1 MRACGTPHAQGRNP
15 KGLLSSLSA
24 FNYNTFLFLFQYIFS
39 YKSLQQPLLR
49 RRHPR
54 AFPFYVILECSEG
67 SRWKHNVKFQI
78 KKFTVFSYL
87 NPPTH
92 IVENPN
98 FYILYW
104 LHAQIYAV

>member
-54 AFPFYVILECSEG
+54 AFPFMSSSSAAKDLG
-67 SRWKHNVKFQI
+67 GN
-78 KKFTVFSYL
+78 TM
-87 NPPTH
+87 
-92 IVENPN
+92 
-98 FYILYW
+98 
-104 LHAQIYAV
+104 